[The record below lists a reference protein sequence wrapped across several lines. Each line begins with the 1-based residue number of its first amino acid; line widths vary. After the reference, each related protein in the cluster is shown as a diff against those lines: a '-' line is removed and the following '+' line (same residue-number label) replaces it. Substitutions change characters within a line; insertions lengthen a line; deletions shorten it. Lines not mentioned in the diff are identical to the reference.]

1 MSSNDIAYYLARAVD
16 ERERASQANS
26 ESIAQIHLD
35 LAEKYEALADEAA
48 VTSRQRSDWGGP
60 QTA

>member
-1 MSSNDIAYYLARAVD
+1 MSSDDIAYYRARAAD
-16 ERERASQANS
+16 ERERANQAKS

-35 LAEKYEALADEAA
+35 LADKYEALADEAA
-48 VTSRQRSDWGGP
+48 ATSRQRSDWGGP